1 MTTTPTPSDTLLDR
15 NGLEVLPVE
24 ECWAMIERAVLGR
37 LAFQHEGGTIILPV
51 THVLDGRTVL
61 FRSTRGS
68 KFDASVMARPAVFEV
83 DEWDAASRTGASVI
97 VNGTLDVVDDTEAL
111 DQRGHT
117 PWAPLTGEPLWLQL
131 RALDISGRRIRPD
144 AN

>member
-1 MTTTPTPSDTLLDR
+1 
-15 NGLEVLPVE
+15 
-24 ECWAMIERAVLGR
+24 MIERAVLGR

-117 PWAPLTGEPLWLQL
+117 PWAPLTGVPLWLRL
-131 RALDISGRRIRPD
+131 RARRKRRCLNLPRVPGLKKRPSPVD
-144 AN
+144 VFGAWSRRFKSCQE